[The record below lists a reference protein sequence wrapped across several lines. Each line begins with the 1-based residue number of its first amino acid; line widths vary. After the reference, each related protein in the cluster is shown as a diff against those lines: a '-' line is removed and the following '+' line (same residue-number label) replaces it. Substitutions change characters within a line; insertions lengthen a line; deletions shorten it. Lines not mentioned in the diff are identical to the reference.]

1 MRVVAWPLMLC
12 FAALLPT
19 LGGCRPSYS
28 AKAITAHVID
38 AETKQP
44 LEGVIVVAHW
54 QLRGGG
60 EGKGEVGQLMV
71 LETVTDHTGTFH
83 FPAWGPKKVPPPITM
98 NALLQEQDPEILLF
112 KDGYRFAH
120 ISNFDLRTESDYR
133 KQSVRTSQ
141 YDGKTLEMDRIQ
153 GPQPVGWV
161 EDMNLHL
168 DPLDAYCAWR
178 NVPLLIEAIRK
189 QTEALRRAGN
199 RTETFYDKL
208 VNAESDELKE
218 GCGSVRQFIQEH
230 AG

>member
-1 MRVVAWPLMLC
+1 MFV
-12 FAALLPT
+12 ALLPT

-60 EGKGEVGQLMV
+60 EGKGEVGQIMV
-71 LETVTDHTGTFH
+71 LETVTDQTGTFH
-83 FPAWGPKKVPPPITM
+83 FPAWGPKKVLPPITI
-98 NALLQEQDPEILLF
+98 NALLEEQDPEILFF

-120 ISNFDLRTESDYR
+120 VSNFDLRTETDFR
-133 KQSVRTSQ
+133 NQSLRASQ
-141 YDGKTLEMDRIQ
+141 YDGKTIEMMKVQ
-153 GPQPVGWV
+153 GTLSSGAVT
-161 EDMNLHL
+161 DMNLRL

-189 QTEALRRAGN
+189 ETEALHRRGDY
-199 RTETFYDKL
+199 TGTFYDHL
-208 VNAESDELKE
+208 VNNEAYELKE
-218 GCGSVRQFIQEH
+218 GCGSVQQFVREHRQ
-230 AG
+230 